1 MSKLDFYDSE
11 VFVDYY
17 DILNIEHNA
26 SKDEIRQSYVDLVKK
41 HHPDQGGSDALF
53 RKINEAYEILFN
65 DEHKKEYDAYYMRK
79 NTDAFNTDDFIRLR
93 AEHHEY
99 AEENAKELTEEERK
113 QLYNDVI
120 LSIQE
125 ENKQKVKDEILN
137 ETDILDKIDDLTYE
151 RKNAENEESNK
162 KLYDLLGKM
171 NECKQNDEEKYTVND
186 LFDYY
191 KHKTNKNNNQQQNF
205 PIMNNS
211 YMALNEVNN
220 PTSMGFSFVDDNMN
234 DANSTFHSFYTN
246 QHEADKTNVS
256 DFINNIDT
264 EEFMEHKLNKKEEKK
279 VTDDDFEEL
288 LRRRREEENEID
300 QQVEK
305 NLEKHRAIMSLVDDG
320 DKYKDN
326 LNFFDNYKNPF
337 ENDLYGA
344 VEKETEKLNDIY
356 DVKNVDGEFNVDD
369 IEANVNEV
377 KSFMQKT
384 NKKNH
389 ERKETKIKENDITNL
404 INERQNIDNLI
415 YETNNEVNKEKVAS
429 NVVKR
434 KSKFDVNN
442 DINLKNYEVPK
453 GSGSKFKDLVKANTN
468 NKVNKELNLNMNENL
483 GDIRDFYA

>member
-17 DILNIEHNA
+17 DILNISHSA
-26 SKDEIRQSYVDLVKK
+26 SKNEIRQSYVDLVKK
-41 HHPDQGGSDALF
+41 YHPDQGGSDTLF

-65 DEHKKEYDAYYMRK
+65 DEHKKEYDAYYIRK
-79 NTDAFNTDDFIRLR
+79 NTDAFNIDDFIRLR

-113 QLYNDVI
+113 QLYNDII

-125 ENKQKVKDEILN
+125 ENKQKVKDVILN

-162 KLYDLLGKM
+162 KLYDLLDKM
-171 NECKQNDEEKYTVND
+171 NECKKEDEQKYTVND
-186 LFDYY
+186 LFDFY

-205 PIMNNS
+205 TIMNNL
-211 YMALNEVNN
+211 YMGLNEINN
-220 PTSMGFSFVDDNMN
+220 PTSMEFSFVDDNIN
-234 DANSTFHSFYTN
+234 NANNTFHSFYTN
-246 QHEADKTNVS
+246 EHETNKTNIF
-256 DFINNIDT
+256 DFINNIDA
-264 EEFMEHKLNKKEEKK
+264 EEFIEHKLNKKEERKG
-279 VTDDDFEEL
+279 TDDDFEEL
-288 LRRRREEENEID
+288 LRKRREEENEID

-305 NLEKHRAIMSLVDDG
+305 NLEKHKAIMNLIDDG

-337 ENDLYGA
+337 EDDLYGA
-344 VEKETEKLNDIY
+344 VEKDAEQLNDIY
-356 DVKNVDGEFNVDD
+356 DVKNVNGEFNVDD
-369 IEANVNEV
+369 VEANVKEV
-377 KSFMQKT
+377 KSFIQKT

-389 ERKETKIKENDITNL
+389 EKKEIKVKENDIFDL
-404 INERQNIDNLI
+404 INERKNIDDLI
-415 YETNNEVNKEKVAS
+415 YETNNKTNKDNVFL

-434 KSKFDVNN
+434 KSKFNTN

-453 GSGSKFKDLVKANTN
+453 GSSSKFKDLVKANTN
-468 NKVNKELNLNMNENL
+468 NKINRELNLNMNENL